1 MEVLDKFKIHLK
13 SEAMTNIPLCWMVTM
28 PIVHL
33 AFKIDVMKMEQ
44 AFQMGYKEGERV
56 FYITTNKERLSLWPK
71 FQSPKVHLG
80 SKIMKI
86 LRNSWRWMQTCH
98 LCVKKI
104 FHVWDDNHRFQ
115 TWFPYI
121 NSVHLNDME
130 WHFLWILMCST
141 QLVCLIPMS
150 IEIFISFPLLRTTWR
165 QGHPP
170 LWYNN
175 LRLDVALNLIEV
187 QSLAKYIKH

>member
-1 MEVLDKFKIHLK
+1 
-13 SEAMTNIPLCWMVTM
+13 MTNIPLCWMVTM

-86 LRNSWRWMQTCH
+86 LRNS
-98 LCVKKI
+98 
-104 FHVWDDNHRFQ
+104 
-115 TWFPYI
+115 
-121 NSVHLNDME
+121 
-130 WHFLWILMCST
+130 
-141 QLVCLIPMS
+141 
-150 IEIFISFPLLRTTWR
+150 
-165 QGHPP
+165 
-170 LWYNN
+170 
-175 LRLDVALNLIEV
+175 
-187 QSLAKYIKH
+187 